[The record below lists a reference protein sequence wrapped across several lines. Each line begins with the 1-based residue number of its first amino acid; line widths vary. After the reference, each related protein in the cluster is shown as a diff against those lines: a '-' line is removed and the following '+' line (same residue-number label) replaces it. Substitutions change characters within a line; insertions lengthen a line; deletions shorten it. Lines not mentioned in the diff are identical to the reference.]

1 MPVRKVN
8 GGYRWGSSGKVY
20 PNKSQAER
28 QGRAIYASGY
38 AHGGQA
44 GNESVPGGLQ
54 RIAQLRGEAEML
66 RHRGMQELIPD
77 VLSDVG
83 AYLDS
88 VPGGLRRIAQLRGE
102 AEMLRQSGSQELLEQ
117 LTPTSA
123 QAAWFAGQLP
133 WGMGTADI
141 AGKAPGPPSSE
152 ASLREAFSGAHMR
165 SLRENIRQGDYWPA
179 AGQALGGAA
188 DILQTIPFLAWAG
201 TGIKATKAGAELAT
215 QALRGIARL
224 PEAAKVAE
232 TVKPPDV
239 ARLGDF
245 PTTTPGRI
253 VHKTKDKGGYTV
265 NLPTGDV
272 PESGLMVG
280 NYPNVDPRNVVLGV
294 EDLNRKAIQAHAQQN
309 AKVLARQDS
318 YLGTWFNPD
327 EGKVY
332 LDVST
337 RFDPDDIRKAT
348 VFGERTGQM
357 AGFDIEKMSDFPIG
371 NWREYILTPE
381 LTHRMDEMA
390 AVGRAYLDRN
400 MVPGREWWDIRG
412 TIFEEIYGPE
422 LMRSVAGF
430 TSATAPNTQLRENLQ
445 SMSEYMRRA
454 INGEPIVQPDWR
466 VPEDAVFRTP
476 GTQIGMEKSKAAN
489 LRAVERGALDE
500 LSAGKIRNMAAAM
513 LDDPDAVVLD
523 RYWARIA
530 ENPEKGVFTAS
541 AEGIVPQPTGGKGLG
556 EQYDLLK
563 DRVIA
568 AAMRAERTPRDY
580 SADVWTGIRETIKN
594 DSELFGVKYK
604 KGSIKGPSM
613 GFADLLEVMLDE
625 KAKLLNISVSELKAR
640 LGRGDANLLSMM
652 LASPVVYAVFS
663 QLEEGA
669 PVGNNGAST

>member
-38 AHGGQA
+38 ANGGQA
-44 GNESVPGGLQ
+44 GGK
-54 RIAQLRGEAEML
+54 
-66 RHRGMQELIPD
+66 
-77 VLSDVG
+77 
-83 AYLDS
+83 S

-102 AEMLRQSGSQELLEQ
+102 AEMLRQRGMQGLIPDPTDVSSYVNKILERKGVGELEQLKMLEAAQAQ
-117 LTPTSA
+117 LTPTPA
-123 QAAWFAGQLP
+123 QATWFAGYLP
-133 WGMGTADI
+133 IGAGAADM
-141 AGKAPGPPSSE
+141 AGKFPGPPSSE
-152 ASLREAFSGAHMR
+152 EPWRGAFSGAPMP

-179 AGQALGGAA
+179 AGQALGGVGDA
-188 DILQTIPFLAWAG
+188 LQAVPFLAPLG
-201 TGIKATKAGAELAT
+201 TAIKGTKAGAKLLS

-253 VHKTKDKGGYTV
+253 VHKTKDPEEGGYTV

-294 EDLNRKAIQAHAQQN
+294 EDLNRKAIQAHVQQN

-318 YLGTWFNPD
+318 YLGTWLNPD

-348 VFGERTGQM
+348 VFGERTGQL